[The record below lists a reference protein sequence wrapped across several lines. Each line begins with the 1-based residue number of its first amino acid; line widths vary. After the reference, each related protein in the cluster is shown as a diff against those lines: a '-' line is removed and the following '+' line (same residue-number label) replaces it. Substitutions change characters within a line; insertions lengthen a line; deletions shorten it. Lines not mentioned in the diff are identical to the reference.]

1 MIETVLVPDFIEV
14 HAQSLAALQAYC
26 PWLAHFQ
33 LYSQLP
39 NSSQNSEAF
48 FQAVRSS
55 VELSVSLFQKDTPH
69 RVSHECQNV
78 ESRFRIRCALA
89 LFPSTEPRSHRLD
102 NCYRFPYFWRSGVA
116 GLRPPPSDVDVDRP
130 TSVSRQHRRLPVS
143 LHSTRKRRIGPSAEN
158 HIFSDFPISL

>member
-1 MIETVLVPDFIEV
+1 MGVLAKCAILIFFQVKTVIETVLVPDFVEV

-39 NSSQNSEAF
+39 NSTQNSEAF

-69 RVSHECQNV
+69 RVSLECGNV
-78 ESRFRIRCALA
+78 ESRFLIRPTALIVIVS
-89 LFPSTEPRSHRLD
+89 LV
-102 NCYRFPYFWRSGVA
+102 SGV
-116 GLRPPPSDVDVDRP
+116 
-130 TSVSRQHRRLPVS
+130 
-143 LHSTRKRRIGPSAEN
+143 
-158 HIFSDFPISL
+158 